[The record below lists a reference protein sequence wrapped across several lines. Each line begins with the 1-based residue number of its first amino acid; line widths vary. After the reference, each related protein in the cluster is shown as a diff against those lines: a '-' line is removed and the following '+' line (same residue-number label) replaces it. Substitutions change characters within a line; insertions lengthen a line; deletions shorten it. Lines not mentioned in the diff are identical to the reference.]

1 MDGNEE
7 TNLTTDDRLATQ
19 EMAINKKSEAIILKN
34 KAHLEV
40 LKKKIGGMFVWTE
53 EDDTCLMA
61 VMEQYQAPSRVI
73 WDEVAA
79 KVGRNKR

>member
-34 KAHLEV
+34 KAYLEA

-61 VMEQYQAPSRVI
+61 IMEQYQAPSRDI